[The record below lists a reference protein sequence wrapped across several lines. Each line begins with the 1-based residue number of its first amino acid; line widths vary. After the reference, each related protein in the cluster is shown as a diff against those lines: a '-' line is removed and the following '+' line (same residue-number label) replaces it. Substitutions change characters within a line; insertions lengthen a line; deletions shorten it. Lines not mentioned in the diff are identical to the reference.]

1 MIIRDSVLL
10 VIVVIVVVT
19 LFNIGCFIWIW
30 NDYYRI
36 DYGNRRF
43 CMTFNQSINQ
53 SIARK
58 QKVGYM
64 SIISRPDEQSI
75 DVQNSVLENEY
86 RSTYLDVD
94 PLLFS
99 QVLAMV
105 LK

>member
-1 MIIRDSVLL
+1 
-10 VIVVIVVVT
+10 
-19 LFNIGCFIWIW
+19 
-30 NDYYRI
+30 
-36 DYGNRRF
+36 
-43 CMTFNQSINQ
+43 
-53 SIARK
+53 
-58 QKVGYM
+58 M